1 MARFCGVIY
10 KFEYKDTV
18 KPMISWEDHPLLPF
32 KCDNPR
38 QMVSQEN
45 LVNLIKIGLSPLKY
59 ISLDMG
65 YRSLTI
71 YLQQYFCYIVVV
83 SFIVGGIQSTW
94 GNHQPVASHWQI
106 LKHQILLMER
116 RTWYVIMK
124 SSLSVTCGRSMVFS
138 EYYGFLHQ

>member
-65 YRSLTI
+65 
-71 YLQQYFCYIVVV
+71 
-83 SFIVGGIQSTW
+83 
-94 GNHQPVASHWQI
+94 
-106 LKHQILLMER
+106 
-116 RTWYVIMK
+116 
-124 SSLSVTCGRSMVFS
+124 
-138 EYYGFLHQ
+138 